1 MLVVAVLSAIVLIF
15 ACAVRMLDLSLLQGT
30 DGNDVWA
37 DESGLPYFMDPDSA
51 YYVRISKEIAE
62 RGQYGTADP
71 ETGQLIDTLQYA
83 PDEIKNSRKS
93 RTRRKLAGWR
103 WCQTF
108 GFVIESRIP
117 APRNAVRKEWFRPS
131 LSQTPAMPL
140 LTPSKGVRVCKLLC
154 IRQMMVYQPGC
165 VVSAVPPT
173 SGCHPQ
179 REVTQAVRGSSAS
192 DGSRIWS

>member
-1 MLVVAVLSAIVLIF
+1 MEDDNRRIEWRSVLVVAVLSAIVLIF
-15 ACAVRMLDLSLLQGT
+15 ACAVRMPDLSLLQGT

-93 RTRRKLAGWR
+93 RTRRNLAGWR
-103 WCQTF
+103 CT
-108 GFVIESRIP
+108 R
-117 APRNAVRKEWFRPS
+117 R
-131 LSQTPAMPL
+131 
-140 LTPSKGVRVCKLLC
+140 
-154 IRQMMVYQPGC
+154 
-165 VVSAVPPT
+165 
-173 SGCHPQ
+173 SG
-179 REVTQAVRGSSAS
+179 S
-192 DGSRIWS
+192 